1 MEKNK
6 NIAFHGGN
14 PAAVEVYNRVRH
26 KTRMKSDELGRPYY
40 MWETIKEALEA
51 LEKLDRIKVIPFSPD
66 MELSEFVKTVIREA
80 VDDITNAEAND
91 PNLQLENEME

>member
-66 MELSEFVKTVIREA
+66 MELSEFVKIVTQTA
-80 VDDITNAEAND
+80 LND
-91 PNLQLENEME
+91 LQNETA